1 MAGGVMKRM
10 MTTHLIKIADLPL
23 VIRRYTYLLQFHNQ
37 EYKHMPRSNFRLIAI
52 FIISVLLSSTI
63 AAADLSRSSPE
74 ELGMSSERLGWL
86 DTVLNSYVEENLI
99 AGQVLLVLR
108 KGRIA
113 HSLANG
119 MRDIEATDPM
129 KEDTI
134 FRIASQT
141 KALVSTGIMILH
153 ERGQLDISHPL
164 SRYIPEWENV
174 QVAVPNENGSYNLE
188 PVERPITLRHLLTHT
203 AGMSYGTGPAS
214 REWEEADFQGWYF
227 ANKTETIGE
236 SIARMASLPLDA
248 HPGTAWI
255 YGYNTD
261 ILGAVIE
268 KASGMDLNNF
278 LQQEIFAPL
287 EMRDSHFYLPENKRD
302 RLAVVYQPK
311 PGGGIQAIPATDG
324 MRSQGL
330 YIDGPRISYS
340 GGAGLLS
347 TANDYARFLQMTLN
361 GGELDG
367 ERILSRKTIELMTTN
382 HLGDLPFRSGQGF
395 GLGFSIVTDLGE
407 RGTLGSVGEYGW
419 GGAYHS
425 TYWVDP
431 LEELVVVYLT
441 QIIPATG
448 LDDYAKLRSGVYQAI
463 ID

>member
-1 MAGGVMKRM
+1 
-10 MTTHLIKIADLPL
+10 
-23 VIRRYTYLLQFHNQ
+23 
-37 EYKHMPRSNFRLIAI
+37 MPRSNFRLIAI

-63 AAADLSRSSPE
+63 AAADLSRSRPE
-74 ELGMSSERLGWL
+74 ELGISSERLGRL

-129 KEDTI
+129 EEDTI

-278 LQQEIFAPL
+278 LQQEIFEPL
-287 EMRDSHFYLPENKRD
+287 EMSDSHFYLPENKRE

-311 PGGGIQAIPATDG
+311 PGGGIQAITATDG

-367 ERILSRKTIELMTTN
+367 KRILSRKTIELMTTN

>member
-1 MAGGVMKRM
+1 
-10 MTTHLIKIADLPL
+10 
-23 VIRRYTYLLQFHNQ
+23 
-37 EYKHMPRSNFRLIAI
+37 MPRINSRLIFTFVI
-52 FIISVLLSSTI
+52 LVLSSSTTV
-63 AAADLSRSSPE
+63 AADFSRARPE
-74 ELGMSSERLGWL
+74 GLGMSSERLGRL
-86 DTVLNSYVEENLI
+86 DTVLNSYVEKDQI

-108 KGRIA
+108 NGRIV

-119 MRDIEATDPM
+119 MRNIGTGEPM
-129 KEDTI
+129 TEDTI

-141 KALVSTGIMILH
+141 KAIVSTGIMILH

-174 QVAVPNENGSYNLE
+174 QVAVPDENGSYDLE
-188 PVERPITLRHLLTHT
+188 PAERPITLRHLLTHT
-203 AGMSYGTGPAS
+203 GGMSYGTGPAS
-214 REWEEADFQGWYF
+214 KEWEDANFQGWYF

-268 KASGMDLNNF
+268 KASGIDLNNF
-278 LQQEIFAPL
+278 LQQEIFEPL
-287 EMRDSHFYLPENKRD
+287 DMSDSHFYLPESKRD

-311 PGGGIQAIPATDG
+311 QGGGIEAIPAIDG
-324 MRSQGL
+324 MRSQGM
-330 YIDGPRISYS
+330 YIDGPRISDS

-347 TANDYARFLQMTLN
+347 SAKDYAKFLQMTLN

-367 ERILSRKTIELMTTN
+367 KRILSRKTIELMTTN
-382 HLGDLPFRSGQGF
+382 HLGELPFRSGQGF

-431 LEELVVVYLT
+431 LENLVVVYLT

-448 LDDYAKLRSGVYQAI
+448 LDDYAKLRSRIYQAI

>member
-1 MAGGVMKRM
+1 MKRM
-10 MTTHLIKIADLPL
+10 MTTHLIKIANLPL

-63 AAADLSRSSPE
+63 AAADLSRSRPE
-74 ELGMSSERLGWL
+74 ELGISSERLGRL

-174 QVAVPNENGSYNLE
+174 QVAVPNENGSYNVE

-278 LQQEIFAPL
+278 LQQEIFEPL
-287 EMRDSHFYLPENKRD
+287 EMSDSHFYLPENKRD

-367 ERILSRKTIELMTTN
+367 KRILSRKTIELMTTN

-448 LDDYAKLRSGVYQAI
+448 LDDYSKLRSGVYQAI

>member
-1 MAGGVMKRM
+1 MKRM

-367 ERILSRKTIELMTTN
+367 KRILSRKTIELMTTN

>member
-1 MAGGVMKRM
+1 
-10 MTTHLIKIADLPL
+10 
-23 VIRRYTYLLQFHNQ
+23 
-37 EYKHMPRSNFRLIAI
+37 MPRINSRLIFTFVI
-52 FIISVLLSSTI
+52 LVLSSSTTV
-63 AAADLSRSSPE
+63 AADFSRARPE
-74 ELGMSSERLGWL
+74 GLGMSSERLGRL
-86 DTVLNSYVEENLI
+86 DTVLNSYVEKDQI

-108 KGRIA
+108 NGRIV

-119 MRDIEATDPM
+119 MRNIGTGEPM
-129 KEDTI
+129 TEDTI

-141 KALVSTGIMILH
+141 KAIVSTGIMILH

-174 QVAVPNENGSYNLE
+174 QVAVPDENGSYDLE
-188 PVERPITLRHLLTHT
+188 PAERPITLRHLLTHT
-203 AGMSYGTGPAS
+203 GGMSYGTGPAS
-214 REWEEADFQGWYF
+214 KEWEDANFQGWYF

-268 KASGMDLNNF
+268 KASVMDLNNF
-278 LQQEIFAPL
+278 LHLEIFEAL
-287 EMRDSHFYLPENKRD
+287 DMSDSHFYLPESKRD

-311 PGGGIQAIPATDG
+311 QGGGIEAIPAIDG
-324 MRSQGL
+324 MRSQGM
-330 YIDGPRISYS
+330 YIDGPRISQS

-347 TANDYARFLQMTLN
+347 TAKDYARFLQMTLN

-367 ERILSRKTIELMTTN
+367 KRILSRKTIELMTTN
-382 HLGDLPFRSGQGF
+382 HLGELPFRSGQGF

-431 LEELVVVYLT
+431 LENLVVVYLT

-448 LDDYAKLRSGVYQAI
+448 LDDYAKLRSGIYQAI

>member
-1 MAGGVMKRM
+1 
-10 MTTHLIKIADLPL
+10 MTTHLIKIANLPL

-37 EYKHMPRSNFRLIAI
+37 EYKHIPRSNFRLIAI

-63 AAADLSRSSPE
+63 AAADLSRSRPE
-74 ELGMSSERLGWL
+74 ELGISSERLGRL

-119 MRDIEATDPM
+119 MRDIEATDPI

-278 LQQEIFAPL
+278 LQQEIFEPL
-287 EMRDSHFYLPENKRD
+287 EMSDSHFYLPENKRD

-367 ERILSRKTIELMTTN
+367 KRILSRKTIELMTTN

-448 LDDYAKLRSGVYQAI
+448 LDDYSKLRSGVYQAI

>member
-1 MAGGVMKRM
+1 MKRM
-10 MTTHLIKIADLPL
+10 MTTHLIKIANLPL

-63 AAADLSRSSPE
+63 AAADLSRSRPE
-74 ELGMSSERLGWL
+74 ELGFSSERLGRL

-268 KASGMDLNNF
+268 ITSGMDLNNF
-278 LQQEIFAPL
+278 LQQEIFEPL
-287 EMRDSHFYLPENKRD
+287 EMSDSHFYLPENKRD

-367 ERILSRKTIELMTTN
+367 KRILSRKTIELMTTN

-448 LDDYAKLRSGVYQAI
+448 LDDYSKLRSGVYQAI

>member
-1 MAGGVMKRM
+1 MKRM
-10 MTTHLIKIADLPL
+10 MTTHLIKIANLPL

-63 AAADLSRSSPE
+63 AAADLSRSRPE
-74 ELGMSSERLGWL
+74 ELGISSERLGRL

-203 AGMSYGTGPAS
+203 AGMSYGTGPAY

-278 LQQEIFAPL
+278 LQQEIFEPL
-287 EMRDSHFYLPENKRD
+287 EMSDSHFYLPENKRD

-367 ERILSRKTIELMTTN
+367 KRILSRKTIELMTTN

-448 LDDYAKLRSGVYQAI
+448 LDDYSKLRSGVYQAI

>member
-1 MAGGVMKRM
+1 MKRM

-188 PVERPITLRHLLTHT
+188 PVERSITLRHLLTHT

>member
-1 MAGGVMKRM
+1 MKRM
-10 MTTHLIKIADLPL
+10 MTTHLIKIANLPL
-23 VIRRYTYLLQFHNQ
+23 VIRRYTYPLQFHNQ

-63 AAADLSRSSPE
+63 AAADLSRSRPE
-74 ELGMSSERLGWL
+74 ELGISSERLGRL

-278 LQQEIFAPL
+278 LQQEIFEPL
-287 EMRDSHFYLPENKRD
+287 EMSDSHFYLPENKRD

-367 ERILSRKTIELMTTN
+367 KRILSRKTIELMTTN

-448 LDDYAKLRSGVYQAI
+448 LDDYSKLRSGVYQAI

>member
-1 MAGGVMKRM
+1 
-10 MTTHLIKIADLPL
+10 
-23 VIRRYTYLLQFHNQ
+23 
-37 EYKHMPRSNFRLIAI
+37 MPRSNFRLIAI

-63 AAADLSRSSPE
+63 AAADLSRSRPE
-74 ELGMSSERLGWL
+74 ELGISSERLGRL

-278 LQQEIFAPL
+278 LQQEIFEPL
-287 EMRDSHFYLPENKRD
+287 EMSDSHFYLPEHKRD

-367 ERILSRKTIELMTTN
+367 KRILSRKTIELMTTN

>member
-1 MAGGVMKRM
+1 
-10 MTTHLIKIADLPL
+10 MTTHLIKIANLPL

-63 AAADLSRSSPE
+63 AAADLSRSRPE
-74 ELGMSSERLGWL
+74 ELGISSERLGRL

-278 LQQEIFAPL
+278 LQQEIFEPL
-287 EMRDSHFYLPENKRD
+287 EMSDSHFYLPENKRD

-367 ERILSRKTIELMTTN
+367 KRILSRKTIELMTTN

>member
-1 MAGGVMKRM
+1 
-10 MTTHLIKIADLPL
+10 
-23 VIRRYTYLLQFHNQ
+23 
-37 EYKHMPRSNFRLIAI
+37 MPRINFRLIFTFVI
-52 FIISVLLSSTI
+52 LVLSSITTV
-63 AAADLSRSSPE
+63 AADFSRARPE
-74 ELGMSSERLGWL
+74 ELGMSSERLSRL
-86 DTVLNSYVEENLI
+86 DTVLNSYVEKDQI

-108 KGRIA
+108 NGRIV

-119 MRDIEATDPM
+119 MRDIGSGEPM
-129 KEDTI
+129 TEDTI

-141 KALVSTGIMILH
+141 KAIVSTGIMILH
-153 ERGQLDISHPL
+153 ERGQLDISHSL

-174 QVAVPNENGSYNLE
+174 QVAVPDENGSYALE
-188 PVERPITLRHLLTHT
+188 PAERPITLRHLLTHT
-203 AGMSYGTGPAS
+203 GGMSYGTGPAS
-214 REWEEADFQGWYF
+214 KEWEDADFQGWYF

-278 LQQEIFAPL
+278 LQQEIFEPL
-287 EMRDSHFYLPENKRD
+287 DMSDSHFYLPEAKRD
-302 RLAVVYQPK
+302 RLAVVYQSK
-311 PGGGIQAIPATDG
+311 QGGGIEAIPAIDG
-324 MRSQGL
+324 MRSQGM
-330 YIDGPRISYS
+330 YVDGPRISYS

-347 TANDYARFLQMTLN
+347 SAKDYAKFLQMTLN

-367 ERILSRKTIELMTTN
+367 KRILSRKTIELMTTN
-382 HLGDLPFRSGQGF
+382 HLGELPFRSGQGF

-431 LEELVVVYLT
+431 LENLVVVYLT

-448 LDDYAKLRSGVYQAI
+448 LDDYAKLRSGIYQAI

>member
-1 MAGGVMKRM
+1 MKRM
-10 MTTHLIKIADLPL
+10 MTTHLIKIANLPL

-63 AAADLSRSSPE
+63 AAADLSRSRPE
-74 ELGMSSERLGWL
+74 ELGISSERLGRL

-278 LQQEIFAPL
+278 LQQEIFEPL
-287 EMRDSHFYLPENKRD
+287 EMSDSHFYLPENKRD

-367 ERILSRKTIELMTTN
+367 KRILSRKTIELMTTN

-448 LDDYAKLRSGVYQAI
+448 LDDYSKLRSGVYQAI

>member
-1 MAGGVMKRM
+1 MKRM
-10 MTTHLIKIADLPL
+10 MTTHLIKIANLPL

-63 AAADLSRSSPE
+63 AAADLSRSRPE
-74 ELGMSSERLGWL
+74 ELGISSERLGRL

-278 LQQEIFAPL
+278 LQQEIFEPL
-287 EMRDSHFYLPENKRD
+287 EMSDSHFYLPENKRD

-367 ERILSRKTIELMTTN
+367 KRILSRKTIELMTTN

-431 LEELVVVYLT
+431 QEELVVVYLT

-448 LDDYAKLRSGVYQAI
+448 LDDYSKLRSGVYQAI

>member
-1 MAGGVMKRM
+1 
-10 MTTHLIKIADLPL
+10 
-23 VIRRYTYLLQFHNQ
+23 
-37 EYKHMPRSNFRLIAI
+37 MPRINSRLIFTFVI
-52 FIISVLLSSTI
+52 LVLSSSTTV
-63 AAADLSRSSPE
+63 AADFSRARPE
-74 ELGMSSERLGWL
+74 GLGMSSERLGRL
-86 DTVLNSYVEENLI
+86 DTVLNSYVEKDQI

-108 KGRIA
+108 NGRIV

-119 MRDIEATDPM
+119 MRNIGTGEPM
-129 KEDTI
+129 TEDTI

-141 KALVSTGIMILH
+141 KAIVSTGIMILH

-174 QVAVPNENGSYNLE
+174 QVAVPDENGSYDLE
-188 PVERPITLRHLLTHT
+188 PAERPITLRHLLTHT
-203 AGMSYGTGPAS
+203 GGMSYGTGPAS
-214 REWEEADFQGWYF
+214 KEWEDANFQGWYF

-268 KASGMDLNNF
+268 KASGIDLNNF
-278 LQQEIFAPL
+278 LQQEIFEPL
-287 EMRDSHFYLPENKRD
+287 DMSDSHFYLPESKRD

-311 PGGGIQAIPATDG
+311 QGGGIEAIPAIDG
-324 MRSQGL
+324 MRSQGM
-330 YIDGPRISYS
+330 YIDGPRISHS

-347 TANDYARFLQMTLN
+347 TAKDYARFLQMTLN

-367 ERILSRKTIELMTTN
+367 KRILSRKTIELMTTN
-382 HLGDLPFRSGQGF
+382 HLGELPFRSGQGF
-395 GLGFSIVTDLGE
+395 GLGFSIVTDLGK

-431 LEELVVVYLT
+431 LENLVVVYLT

-448 LDDYAKLRSGVYQAI
+448 LDDYAKLRSGIYQAI

>member
-1 MAGGVMKRM
+1 
-10 MTTHLIKIADLPL
+10 
-23 VIRRYTYLLQFHNQ
+23 
-37 EYKHMPRSNFRLIAI
+37 MPRINFRLIFTFVI
-52 FIISVLLSSTI
+52 LVLSSITTV
-63 AAADLSRSSPE
+63 AADFSRARPE
-74 ELGMSSERLGWL
+74 GLGMSSERLSRL
-86 DTVLNSYVEENLI
+86 DTVLNSYVEKDQI

-108 KGRIA
+108 NGRIV

-119 MRDIEATDPM
+119 MRDIGSGEPM
-129 KEDTI
+129 TEDTI

-141 KALVSTGIMILH
+141 KAIVSTGIMILH

-174 QVAVPNENGSYNLE
+174 QVAVPDENGSYALE
-188 PVERPITLRHLLTHT
+188 PAERPITLRHLLTHT
-203 AGMSYGTGPAS
+203 GGMSYGTGPAS
-214 REWEEADFQGWYF
+214 KEWEDADFQGWYF

-278 LQQEIFAPL
+278 LQQEIFEPL
-287 EMRDSHFYLPENKRD
+287 DMSDSHFYLPEAKRD
-302 RLAVVYQPK
+302 RLAVVYQSK
-311 PGGGIQAIPATDG
+311 QGGGIEAIPAIDG
-324 MRSQGL
+324 MRSQGM
-330 YIDGPRISYS
+330 YVDGPRISYS

-347 TANDYARFLQMTLN
+347 SAKDYAKFLQMTLN

-367 ERILSRKTIELMTTN
+367 KRILSRKTIELMTTN
-382 HLGDLPFRSGQGF
+382 HLGELPFRSGQGF

-431 LEELVVVYLT
+431 LENLVVVYLT

-448 LDDYAKLRSGVYQAI
+448 LDDYAKLRSGIYQAI

>member
-1 MAGGVMKRM
+1 MKRM
-10 MTTHLIKIADLPL
+10 MTTHLIKIANLPL
-23 VIRRYTYLLQFHNQ
+23 VIRRYNYLLQFLNQ
-37 EYKHMPRSNFRLIAI
+37 GYKHMPRSNFRLIAI

-63 AAADLSRSSPE
+63 AAADLSRSRPE
-74 ELGMSSERLGWL
+74 ELGISSERLGRL

-278 LQQEIFAPL
+278 LQQEIFEPL
-287 EMRDSHFYLPENKRD
+287 EMSDSHFYLPENKRD

-367 ERILSRKTIELMTTN
+367 KRILSRKTIELMTTN

-448 LDDYAKLRSGVYQAI
+448 LDDYSKLRSGVYQAI

>member
-1 MAGGVMKRM
+1 
-10 MTTHLIKIADLPL
+10 
-23 VIRRYTYLLQFHNQ
+23 
-37 EYKHMPRSNFRLIAI
+37 MPRSNFRLIAI

-63 AAADLSRSSPE
+63 AAADLSRSRPE
-74 ELGMSSERLGWL
+74 ELGISSERLGRL

-278 LQQEIFAPL
+278 LQQEIFEPL
-287 EMRDSHFYLPENKRD
+287 EMSDSHFYLPENKRD

-367 ERILSRKTIELMTTN
+367 KRILSRKTIELMTTN

>member
-1 MAGGVMKRM
+1 
-10 MTTHLIKIADLPL
+10 
-23 VIRRYTYLLQFHNQ
+23 
-37 EYKHMPRSNFRLIAI
+37 MPRINSRLIFTFVI
-52 FIISVLLSSTI
+52 LVLSSSTTV
-63 AAADLSRSSPE
+63 AADFSRARPE
-74 ELGMSSERLGWL
+74 GLGMSSERLGRL
-86 DTVLNSYVEENLI
+86 DTVLNSYVEKDQI

-108 KGRIA
+108 NGRIV

-119 MRDIEATDPM
+119 MRDIGTGEPM
-129 KEDTI
+129 TEDTI

-141 KALVSTGIMILH
+141 KAIVSTAIMILN

-174 QVAVPNENGSYNLE
+174 QVAVPDENGSYDLE
-188 PVERPITLRHLLTHT
+188 PAKRPITLRHLLTHT
-203 AGMSYGTGPAS
+203 GGMSYGTGPAS
-214 REWEEADFQGWYF
+214 KEWEDAGFQGWYF

-278 LQQEIFAPL
+278 LQQEIFEPL
-287 EMRDSHFYLPENKRD
+287 DMSDSHFYLPESKRD

-311 PGGGIQAIPATDG
+311 QGGGIEAIPAIDG
-324 MRSQGL
+324 MRSQGM
-330 YIDGPRISYS
+330 YIDGPRISHS

-347 TANDYARFLQMTLN
+347 TAKDYARFLQMTLN

-367 ERILSRKTIELMTTN
+367 KRILSRKTIKLMTTN
-382 HLGDLPFRSGQGF
+382 HLGELPFRSGQGF

-431 LEELVVVYLT
+431 LENLVVVYLT

-448 LDDYAKLRSGVYQAI
+448 LDDYAKLRSGIYQAI

>member
-1 MAGGVMKRM
+1 MP
-10 MTTHLIKIADLPL
+10 KI
-23 VIRRYTYLLQFHNQ
+23 N
-37 EYKHMPRSNFRLIAI
+37 SRLIFTFVI
-52 FIISVLLSSTI
+52 LVLSSSTTV
-63 AAADLSRSSPE
+63 AADFSRARPE
-74 ELGMSSERLGWL
+74 GLGMSSERLGRL
-86 DTVLNSYVEENLI
+86 DTVLNSYVEKDQI

-108 KGRIA
+108 NGRIV

-119 MRDIEATDPM
+119 MRDIGTGEPM
-129 KEDTI
+129 TEDTI

-141 KALVSTGIMILH
+141 KAIVSTGIMILH

-174 QVAVPNENGSYNLE
+174 QVAVPDENGSYDLE
-188 PVERPITLRHLLTHT
+188 PAERPITLRHLLTHT
-203 AGMSYGTGPAS
+203 GGMSYGTGPAS
-214 REWEEADFQGWYF
+214 KEWEDADFQGWYF

-278 LQQEIFAPL
+278 LQQEIFEPL
-287 EMRDSHFYLPENKRD
+287 DMSDSHFYLPESKRD

-311 PGGGIQAIPATDG
+311 QGGGIEAIPAIDG
-324 MRSQGL
+324 MRSQGM

-347 TANDYARFLQMTLN
+347 TAKDYARFLQMTLN

-367 ERILSRKTIELMTTN
+367 KRILSRKTIELMTTN
-382 HLGDLPFRSGQGF
+382 HLGELPFRSGQGF

-431 LEELVVVYLT
+431 LENLVVVYLT

-448 LDDYAKLRSGVYQAI
+448 LDDYAKLRSGIYQAI